1 MAQYKGAASE
11 AGRAMQIKK
20 RREREQEEM
29 EQKKRKL
36 EESLKINKI
45 ENKFAVHYDAI
56 EQQLKSS
63 TIGLVTLNEM
73 KAKQEDVVKEREKEL
88 ARKKKEQEKLLK
100 KEIEAKQAKKKEQR
114 EKIAKLSFC
123 PDDEEEEDEDDYDE
137 EVAEAD
143 DFEKEVGKELKMVKN
158 PDVDT
163 SFLPDR
169 EREDAENRLR
179 EELRQEWVAK
189 QEAMKN
195 EEIEITFSYW
205 DGSGHRRSVRM
216 KKGNSVYQFLQ
227 RGLEILRKE
236 FNELRSV
243 SADHLMYIK
252 EDLII
257 PHHYTFYDFIVN
269 KARGK
274 SGPLFHFDVRD
285 DVRLVSDASV
295 EKEESHAGKVVMR
308 SWYERNKHIFPA
320 SRWEPYDPQKNYEK
334 YTIKDKNKKK

>member
-20 RREREQEEM
+20 RREREQEEL

-36 EESLKINKI
+36 EETLKINKI
-45 ENKFAVHYDAI
+45 ENKFAVHYDAV

-88 ARKKKEQEKLLK
+88 ARKQREKEKQKKR
-100 KEIEAKQAKKKEQR
+100 EIEAKNAEKKQQK
-114 EKIAKLSFC
+114 EKIAKLSFNLE
-123 PDDEEEEDEDDYDE
+123 DDAEEESDEEDISSGENEDSK
-137 EVAEAD
+137 
-143 DFEKEVGKELKMVKN
+143 EKEILKMAKN

-169 EREDAENRLR
+169 QREEEDNKLR
-179 EELRQEWVAK
+179 EELRLEWESK
-189 QEAMKN
+189 QEAIKL

-216 KKGNSVYQFLQ
+216 KKGNTIYQFLQ
-227 RGLEILRKE
+227 KTLDLLRKE
-236 FNELRSV
+236 FNELRCV
-243 SADHLMYIK
+243 TADNLMYIK

-257 PHHYTFYDFIVN
+257 PHHNTFYDFIVN

-285 DVRLVSDASV
+285 DVRLTSDASV
-295 EKEESHAGKVVMR
+295 R
-308 SWYERNKHIFPA
+308 ERGIP
-320 SRWEPYDPQKNYEK
+320 RR
-334 YTIKDKNKKK
+334 